1 MKITNITYKT
11 AYTQKNVNK
20 TNENLSFKAYTFY
33 PQGAKKTIAD
43 LNPIKAGVD
52 KIIERT
58 LLIANMRVK
67 KLAPNLEGITQTIK
81 LNDKAGKPLTY
92 AWDINPDNRQK
103 YLLFLHGTGQNITN
117 LQPMYK
123 TLVDNTK
130 FALFVPEFRGMGA
143 NPQAPLSSKRF
154 LEDATSALEF
164 LKSKGIESK
173 DIVVAGHSLGA
184 QIAANLASKN
194 KDLGG
199 VVLMSPIDSFLKNM
213 SLDDSL
219 KNSTSRLARFL
230 QKRSEFLNKD
240 FDEFYAV
247 GRLMK
252 KIESPVSIIHSK
264 DDNFVQ
270 AISAQQVAAKCKN
283 LHSLAIVNEGSHKLE
298 KNKIDAFIS
307 ALDSIL
313 GE

>member
-1 MKITNITYKT
+1 M
-11 AYTQKNVNK
+11 
-20 TNENLSFKAYTFY
+20 
-33 PQGAKKTIAD
+33 
-43 LNPIKAGVD
+43 
-52 KIIERT
+52 
-58 LLIANMRVK
+58 
-67 KLAPNLEGITQTIK
+67 
-81 LNDKAGKPLTY
+81 
-92 AWDINPDNRQK
+92 
-103 YLLFLHGTGQNITN
+103 
-117 LQPMYK
+117 
-123 TLVDNTK
+123 
-130 FALFVPEFRGMGA
+130 
-143 NPQAPLSSKRF
+143 
-154 LEDATSALEF
+154 
-164 LKSKGIESK
+164 
-173 DIVVAGHSLGA
+173 AGHSLGA